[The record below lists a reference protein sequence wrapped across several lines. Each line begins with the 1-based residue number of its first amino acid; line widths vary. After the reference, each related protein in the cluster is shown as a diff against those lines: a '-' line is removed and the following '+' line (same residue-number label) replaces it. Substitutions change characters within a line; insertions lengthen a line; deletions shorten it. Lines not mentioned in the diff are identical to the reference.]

1 MTQLSLRIRLLVTL
15 AATMP
20 GAIAATVSPSAAAD
34 FPSIQA
40 STPASTPRATV
51 RGAAVSAPASAP
63 ALVPGLDD
71 NRVQMV
77 VASQD
82 LVKTLEVLSE
92 QTQLK
97 FSMSKGLKGTTS
109 RLRIDGTGRAAL
121 DAVANQVGAV
131 WWWNGAEVRLAPRN
145 DIVTKSLKARD
156 IDYVV
161 LTAREMG
168 LPMDLLSISR
178 PSGRQTVRVSGPAGL
193 VTDFEAL
200 NEEISGRLS
209 NVSLTK
215 FGRRR
220 LVKLD

>member
-1 MTQLSLRIRLLVTL
+1 MNRFFTRIWLMAL
-15 AATMP
+15 ASAPVGALAP
-20 GAIAATVSPSAAAD
+20 GVSAADVAGPPARTRAAAAAD
-34 FPSIQA
+34 
-40 STPASTPRATV
+40 
-51 RGAAVSAPASAP
+51 P

-82 LVKTLEVLSE
+82 LTKTLEVLSE

-97 FSMSKGLKGTTS
+97 FSISKGLKGTTS

-131 WWWNGAEVRLAPRN
+131 WWWNGSEVRLAPRS
-145 DIVTKSLKARD
+145 DIITKSLKARD
-156 IDYVV
+156 IEYTVA
-161 LTAREMG
+161 TARELG
-168 LPMDLLSISR
+168 LPMNLLTISK
-178 PSGRQTVRVSGPAGL
+178 PSGRQNVRVSGPSGL
-193 VTDFEAL
+193 VSDFETL
-200 NEEISGRLS
+200 NEEISTRLS